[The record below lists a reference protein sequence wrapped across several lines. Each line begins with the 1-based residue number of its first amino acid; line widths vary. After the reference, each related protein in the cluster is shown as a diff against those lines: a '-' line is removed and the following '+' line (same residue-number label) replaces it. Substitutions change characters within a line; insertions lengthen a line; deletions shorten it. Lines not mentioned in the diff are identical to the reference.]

1 MPLSALIYFYRRR
14 LRTHPVQETLAGLGV
29 AVGVALVFAVQ
40 VATSSITSGTDQV
53 VKSIVGSASLQLRS
67 RSPSGVDERITDRV
81 RALAGVQTAA
91 PVLAMTAD
99 VRGPSGREATV
110 QLVPSKPG
118 AERQVRRELEQL
130 AGGRLIVAGTGDDVR
145 LLQQA
150 TAPNRKATG
159 FFAFVGGLVGMLL
172 AFNAMLLSA
181 PERRRMIADLRIQG
195 ARPGDLVRLLL
206 FQALCLGVVA
216 SAIGVVLG
224 ALLSR
229 SIFHH
234 TPGYLAA
241 AFPLGTQT
249 V

>member
-110 QLVPSKPG
+110 QLVSADVSLGTVARRARVGGQAGPQPPSVLLP
-118 AERQVRRELEQL
+118 AATARRLGVSTRVGQEL
-130 AGGRLIVAGTGDDVR
+130 AGPPAQVTLVARGRAVPVSVA
-145 LLQQA
+145 A
-150 TAPNRKATG
+150 
-159 FFAFVGGLVGMLL
+159 
-172 AFNAMLLSA
+172 
-181 PERRRMIADLRIQG
+181 
-195 ARPGDLVRLLL
+195 
-206 FQALCLGVVA
+206 
-216 SAIGVVLG
+216 VLG
-224 ALLSR
+224 AEAAGVLSDAMAVIAPVR
-229 SIFHH
+229 SIQSIAGL
-234 TPGYLAA
+234 PR
-241 AFPLGTQT
+241 
-249 V
+249 